1 MLDNLLGDL
10 VKQYAGNAVINNPDV
25 PNAQN
30 ESAISSITDGIL
42 GGLKQHAVEGG
53 LNSIIGMLTNSGQ
66 VDATTS
72 QNVQGNVVDSLIG
85 KLGLGKAAASG
96 IAASIVPSILGALSK
111 NSADKSNTAFD
122 PSSILSSLTGGK
134 TNGMDIGSLL
144 DKGLGDG
151 DGKFGMGDITS
162 ALGKLG
168 NLFGGN
174 KG

>member
-134 TNGMDIGSLL
+134 TNGLDIASLI
-144 DKGLGDG
+144 DKGFGNG
-151 DGKFGMGDITS
+151 DGKLDMNDITS
-162 ALGKLG
+162 ALGNLG
-168 NLFGGN
+168 NLFG
-174 KG
+174 KK